1 MSEIHPL
8 AHVDPKAEIGANV
21 RIAPFCHVG
30 AGVKLG
36 DGCVLHPHVTLMGT
50 SEFGRENV
58 FFPQCVLGVD
68 PQDVKYRG
76 GPTRLIVGDRNI
88 FREMVTIHRGTEIDE
103 TSCGTTRIG
112 SHNLLMVGVHVAHD
126 ADIADH
132 VILANNVLIA
142 GHVRIENCVNISGSS
157 AMHHF
162 VTIGRNAFVCGMT
175 RITHDVPPFVTVEG
189 YNQDVRGAN
198 IEGMRRWRI
207 AEESQKSVKAA
218 ARLLFPPKR
227 QGGPV
232 GRTSDALDEIEQ
244 NGLMSDE
251 CVRYL
256 VEFMRRKL
264 QYGVYGRVREH
275 MRKDTPE
282 HRMSFYGAAAGG
294 VS

>member
-8 AHVDPKAEIGANV
+8 AFIDPKAEIGAGV

-30 AGVKLG
+30 AGVRLG
-36 DGCVLHPHVTLMGT
+36 DGCVLHPHVTLMGP
-50 SEFGRENV
+50 SEFGRENI

-76 GPTRLIVGDRNI
+76 GPTRLVVGAHNV
-88 FREMVTIHRGTEIDE
+88 FREMVTIHRGTEVDQL
-103 TSCGTTRIG
+103 SGGATRIG
-112 SHNLLMVGVHVAHD
+112 NHNLLMVGVHVAHD
-126 ADIADH
+126 SELNDH
-132 VILANNVLIA
+132 IILANNVLIA
-142 GHVRIENCVNISGSS
+142 GHVRIESYVNVSGSS

-162 VTIGRNAFVCGMT
+162 VTVGRNAFVCGMT

-198 IEGMRRWRI
+198 IEGMRRWKI

-227 QGGPV
+227 QGGSV
-232 GRTSDALDEIEQ
+232 GRTSDALAEIEQ
-244 NGLMSDE
+244 NGLMADE
-251 CVRYL
+251 FVRYL

-264 QYGVYGRVREH
+264 QYGVYGRAREH
-275 MRKDTPE
+275 ARNDTPE
-282 HRMSFYGAAAGG
+282 QRMSFYGAASGG
-294 VS
+294 TT